1 MADIRLAKPAAG
13 TTQTVPSAPDGRFIF
28 DFPADAA
35 TLTRNG
41 DDLVLT
47 FDDGAAIQL
56 QGFYT
61 TYSKEE
67 MPSFQVDGVEISGQ
81 DFFAA
86 LDEDLMPAAGP
97 ASGSSAAR
105 GGRYNEYGGSDLLDG
120 LDHLGRLDIGFDG
133 GTQLA
138 TDTVE
143 PSPYSEVD
151 HGVTVTPS
159 TPGTDPDDPSIPV
172 QGEDFPPTM
181 PHDVLQ
187 VDESALDGGSGGGSA
202 TAAGSMRV
210 SAPDGVA
217 IITIGGVV
225 VWQNGALTGNP
236 VLTDEG
242 HLDVTGFDGTNLTY
256 TYTLTGSTQEHAK
269 LNAGGENDAIA
280 HEMAVVVTDRDGDS
294 GSAVIRVEIT
304 DDVPTIKSFE
314 RDVTEGDAD
323 PIVGNALEG
332 AVAGADGANFAWTNP
347 DQQGRY
353 GKLTLNE
360 DGTYSYELNN
370 DDPEVKALTDGD
382 TRTEEISYTYTD
394 ADGDVA
400 EGKVTITING
410 VNNGVEVG
418 SGTLTVYEAG
428 LDDGSTPGGGNTP
441 TTASGSLHINAP
453 DGVAT
458 IAIGEVTVF
467 ENGALTGNTVS
478 TDEGTLTVTGFDEAT
493 GELKFTYEL
502 TGNTLEHNTDATDKQ
517 LSHDLAVTV
526 TDVDGSTDTGVVTV
540 VITDDGP
547 VVTPVETEYKGNK
560 YVNTVSVS
568 FGADNDTGT
577 DSSLAVNAHDV
588 DGTVIEWIK
597 VDDSTSNG
605 TDLSKLSQGESW
617 TNGNIIVS
625 RENGNFVFKI
635 KENGS
640 NAHITVTATDAD
652 GDTDT
657 EELNLTAPDAGPN
670 AIIVDEALLTDGNV
684 VNSDNS
690 GHKPSGTGSFT
701 VNLNGEDGTV
711 TLNYGTG
718 ENSSIT
724 LSLIN
729 GETFDKDWLSTNK
742 TLTVN
747 GVVVEVTGATQQDGS
762 WKIEYSYS
770 LTGQQTHTGQGVG
783 ENDALSDEI
792 DITVTDATGDTST
805 GSLTVTVHDDGP
817 VLTDKIDFTVPEGKE
832 NYYDNSPEIMFTI
845 GVSPNNT
852 RLEDLEFGADVGE
865 DTASAATLTVKVN
878 GAEFTIQ
885 VTRDEDGNLHFSGDN
900 GEGKILFT
908 GPADADK
915 EDSLSYDKETGIFTY
930 TRPAADIGGTTN
942 SYDVSLTIT
951 DADGDSD
958 TVSDTYITVFRNP
971 TVTDSTVTTDE
982 GNIIMNDIP
991 IGSGD
996 ENDKTS
1002 QVENTAQGSITVNL
1016 DHADGTITIGDMPI
1030 TVDKDGNILSVNG
1043 NTGGILDGQTIKG
1056 TYGYLSN
1063 ISLVAQGDGTI
1074 TINYTYTL
1082 NAPVNGGTNNVSGRG
1097 DSHLADQF
1105 TVTVTTQGGTETGTI
1120 TANALD
1126 DAPVLAVSNPESVKD
1141 TADTIEIP
1149 LEKFSVGADV
1159 ISLDGKTASISVE
1172 VGENEYTFTIIHESN
1187 GTYSF
1192 IAPNNQD
1199 DNLKI
1204 ESTAEGGYKIVYT
1217 RAPQDIADGKDDSYT
1232 FGITVTDADGDTATG
1247 SVTVCAKVVPPTINE
1262 SGSKTD
1268 LLVDEDG
1275 LVHETNSKTDAG
1287 QLVVDMHGQ
1296 AGTVTIGG
1304 VQVTVSTEDQ
1314 VGWAMEPA
1322 QGRYGKL
1329 TITEATWND
1338 GKLTINYEYT
1348 LQTPYTDSDNENG
1361 INTVVDADSFQILI
1375 NGESSGSITVD
1386 IVDDVPTL
1394 TVENFHGAY
1403 GEGIDGTVN
1412 FDFGADNG
1420 EGTKIE
1426 LSVNGGEKVAGAST
1440 DGKNWTFDVDGQTV
1454 TLNAETG
1461 EFHYDLPAS
1470 GSKDTYTFQFTV
1482 TDADDDEVSNAA
1494 PVTVTV
1500 EGTDLSEVK
1509 GSVTGDDDNV
1519 LTGEAVSVTIPELP
1533 AGVTLVANQTV
1544 NVTDADGKVYGQL
1557 IVDAEGK
1564 VTFAQT
1570 VAYSGSQHNAQGESE
1585 DATGFSGNLTVNLAD
1600 GTTSSITVDV
1610 SILDDIP
1617 TISNS
1622 DMSTSVILGDSSDN
1636 LAKVD
1641 EEISF
1646 INYKKIDV
1654 NDGKPVYEQTST
1666 KVSTTYWNGQITI
1679 SAAKVTYNGDDE
1691 RGNPLITAED
1701 TNGMQ
1706 LLYSSYNGGTK
1717 QYYKDNNPPQED
1729 KQNNIAHKDKDGNWY
1744 RDAPESDWGL
1754 TVGNSKDDGE
1764 IKATG
1769 DTSDA
1774 VVIDLEGYAY
1784 GITINFGAFF
1794 AGKSSPDDPAA
1805 GTGYDNVSEKAL
1817 ITFYKDG
1824 KLVYSTVEYGTNS
1837 GEFTFNTGDI
1847 VLEGFDKVV
1856 ISAVDNSTPDFP
1868 NENSDFTIQGIDF
1881 ITKRDDPIIINEG
1894 KVTAKSGA
1902 DGFADAYTDSYAKF
1916 DLADMVEQNGGEL
1929 NGDGTSGTITVLKDG
1944 TKQRVTL
1951 ELSEG
1956 SSGESI
1962 LTGTLE
1968 SGEQLFTAT
1977 LDKDGN
1983 WTMEQYEQFRVPGKQ
1998 GSNQFELVFK
2008 TEDADGD
2015 ISSTTVN
2022 VPLEVVDQTTT
2033 GTGVAIGNDNDSIVI
2048 TGGDGV
2054 AGTVAA
2060 GDSGLSSR
2068 NLADA
2073 GDDTITAAGS
2083 DSSVIVY
2090 GDVMNTDRLLY
2101 ELKQLEQ
2108 SNSWVVAGAVV
2119 SDLPNYGSG
2128 TQVFQWLEANGEKL
2142 TGTDYAGWTHADTVD
2157 YMLRHADEL
2166 GYETCVGDTGE
2177 FYLVKP
2183 DGTVLDMDGTEA
2195 TVGLD
2200 SLTGR
2205 GGGDDTITGSKAD
2218 DVIYGQEGNDL
2229 LVGDAPSGSGEG
2241 STVDSIEGTTVAS
2254 IKGMDSEDLDAFI
2267 QSVEGTDADG
2277 DDRLFGG
2284 TGDDVLLG
2292 MGGDDYIDG
2301 GAGEDAIFGGR
2312 GNDIIVYDSNDYL
2325 VSGGSGIDFMVS
2337 DDSTLTLTT
2346 LLSGG
2351 KDGHEGPIVDSIE
2364 VLITGKDALS
2374 LTSLEQMA
2382 KDYGIS
2388 ITGSSLK
2395 LNDDLW
2401 TQEGNGYRFTG
2412 DPDNGSTP
2420 DELFMQV
2427 NNDTDARVSV
2437 ELVPSDDIAEAVQ
2450 RAEIE
2455 HSNG

>member
-47 FDDGAAIQL
+47 FEDGAAIQL

-159 TPGTDPDDPSIPV
+159 GVGAATEVVTVYEAGLAGGS
-172 QGEDFPPTM
+172 QAGEKDAPTM
-181 PHDVLQ
+181 
-187 VDESALDGGSGGGSA
+187 AGGSLSIN
-202 TAAGSMRV
+202 
-210 SAPDGVA
+210 APDGVA
-217 IITIGGVV
+217 SIVIGGVV
-225 VWQNGALTGNP
+225 VFENGALTGK
-236 VLTDEG
+236 VVSTDEG
-242 HLDVTGFDGTNLTY
+242 TLSVTGYDSATGKLDFSYSLDRNTTEHVKSDPD
-256 TYTLTGSTQEHAK
+256 TDTQISHTL
-269 LNAGGENDAIA
+269 
-280 HEMAVVVTDRDGDS
+280 VVTVTDTDGDS
-294 GSAVIRVEIT
+294 GSTAIT
-304 DDVPTIKSFE
+304 VNVVDDMPEARADSISFTE
-314 RDVTEGDAD
+314 AEAQKGASGESVLENDVF
-323 PIVGNALEG
+323 
-332 AVAGADGANFAWTNP
+332 GADAPAYKTVTSIEGGTLGQP
-347 DQQGRY
+347 VQGDY
-353 GKLTLNE
+353 GTLTLNE
-360 DGTYSYELNN
+360 DGTYTYKL
-370 DDPEVKALTDGD
+370 GD
-382 TRTEEISYTYTD
+382 KVDVPRGETYT
-394 ADGDVA
+394 
-400 EGKVTITING
+400 EQ
-410 VNNGVEVG
+410 
-418 SGTLTVYEAG
+418 
-428 LDDGSTPGGGNTP
+428 
-441 TTASGSLHINAP
+441 
-453 DGVAT
+453 
-458 IAIGEVTVF
+458 
-467 ENGALTGNTVS
+467 
-478 TDEGTLTVTGFDEAT
+478 
-493 GELKFTYEL
+493 FTY
-502 TGNTLEHNTDATDKQ
+502 T
-517 LSHDLAVTV
+517 
-526 TDVDGSTDTGVVTV
+526 
-540 VITDDGP
+540 
-547 VVTPVETEYKGNK
+547 
-560 YVNTVSVS
+560 
-568 FGADNDTGT
+568 
-577 DSSLAVNAHDV
+577 
-588 DGTVIEWIK
+588 IK
-597 VDDSTSNG
+597 
-605 TDLSKLSQGESW
+605 
-617 TNGNIIVS
+617 
-625 RENGNFVFKI
+625 
-635 KENGS
+635 
-640 NAHITVTATDAD
+640 DAD
-652 GDTDT
+652 GDTST
-657 EELNLTAPDAGPN
+657 ATLTI
-670 AIIVDEALLTDGNV
+670 AIKGDEIVPANPGSATIVVDEALLTDGNV
-684 VNSDNS
+684 VNSDNFD
-690 GHKPSGTGSFT
+690 HKPSDTGSFI

-711 TLNYGTG
+711 TLKYGSG
-718 ENSSIT
+718 PDAPNIT
-724 LSLIN
+724 VSLIN
-729 GETFDKDWLSTNK
+729 GETFDENWLSTNK

-747 GVVVEVTGATQQDGS
+747 GVTVEVTGATQQDDGS
-762 WKIEYSYS
+762 WKIEYRYN
-770 LTGQQTHTGQGVG
+770 LTGQQTHTGTGAIG
-783 ENDALSDEI
+783 AGDPLSDSI
-792 DITVTDATGDTST
+792 NITVTDATGDTST

-885 VTRDEDGNLHFSGDN
+885 VTRDEEGNLRFSDDN
-900 GEGKILFT
+900 GTTITFQ

-915 EDSLSYDKETGIFTY
+915 DGSLSYDKETGIFTY
-930 TRPAADIGGTTN
+930 TRPTADIGGTTN

-951 DADGDSD
+951 DADGDSA
-958 TVSDTYITVFRNP
+958 TVSEIYITVFRNP

-1002 QVENTAQGSITVNL
+1002 QVKNTAQGSITVNL

-1043 NTGGILDGQTIKG
+1043 NTGGILGGQTIKG

-1063 ISLVAQGDGTI
+1063 ISLVAHDDGTI

-1126 DAPVLAVSNPESVKD
+1126 DAPVLEVTQPEGLVKD
-1141 TADTIEIP
+1141 TAETIKIP
-1149 LEKFSVGADV
+1149 LEKFSVGADYF
-1159 ISLDGKTASISVE
+1159 SLDSPESVASISVK
-1172 VGENEYTFTIIHESN
+1172 VGEKYYTFTVGGYNGDGKYEFIPSEGQDKDLII
-1187 GTYSF
+1187 
-1192 IAPNNQD
+1192 I
-1199 DNLKI
+1199 
-1204 ESTAEGGYKIVYT
+1204 STADGGYKIVYT
-1217 RAPQDIADGKDDSYT
+1217 RAHQDIADGKGDNYMFD
-1232 FGITVTDADGDTATG
+1232 ITVTDADGDTTTG
-1247 SVTVCAKVVPPTINE
+1247 SVTVTTIPPTIDE
-1262 SGSKTD
+1262 GSKTD
-1268 LLVDEDG
+1268 LQVDEDG
-1275 LVHETNSKTDAG
+1275 LVHDPNSKTDAG

-1470 GSKDTYTFQFTV
+1470 GSNREYIFQFTV

-1494 PVTVTV
+1494 PVTVIV
-1500 EGTDLSEVK
+1500 EGTDLTGVK

-1519 LTGEAVSVTIPELP
+1519 LTGKEVAVTMPELP
-1533 AGVTLVANQTV
+1533 AGVTLVANQWV

-1557 IVDAEGK
+1557 HVDENGK
-1564 VTFAQT
+1564 VTFEQT

-1585 DATGFSGNLTVNLAD
+1585 KATGFSGNLTVNLAD

-2195 TVGLD
+2195 PVGLD

-2337 DDSTLTLTT
+2337 DDSGLTLDT

-2351 KDGHEGPIVDSIE
+2351 KDGKSGPIVDSIE
-2364 VLITGKDALS
+2364 VLITGTNALS

-2382 KDYGIS
+2382 EKYGIS
-2388 ITGSSLK
+2388 INDNK
-2395 LNDDLW
+2395 LELNNNFWIQD
-2401 TQEGNGYRFTG
+2401 GNGYRFIGGQDDGG
-2412 DPDNGSTP
+2412 D
-2420 DELFMQV
+2420 LFLQV
-2427 NNDTDARVSV
+2427 NNDTDAHVSV

>member
-47 FDDGAAIQL
+47 FEDGAAIQL

-304 DDVPTIKSFE
+304 DDVPTIESFKKT
-314 RDVTEGDAD
+314 VTEGDAD

-428 LDDGSTPGGGNTP
+428 LADGSTPGGGNTP
-441 TTASGSLHINAP
+441 TTAPGSLHINAP

-597 VDDSTSNG
+597 VDDSTSSG

-690 GHKPSGTGSFT
+690 GHKPLGTGSFT

-885 VTRDEDGNLHFSGDN
+885 VTRDEEGNLRFSDDN
-900 GEGKILFT
+900 GTTITFQ
-908 GPADADK
+908 GPADTDK
-915 EDSLSYDKETGIFTY
+915 DGSLSYDKETGIFTY

-1043 NTGGILDGQTIKG
+1043 NTGGILGGQTIKG

-1063 ISLVAQGDGTI
+1063 ISLVAHDDGTI

-1204 ESTAEGGYKIVYT
+1204 ESTAEGGYKIIYT

-1247 SVTVCAKVVPPTINE
+1247 SVTVYAKVVPPTIDE
-1262 SGSKTD
+1262 SGSTTD

-1275 LVHETNSKTDAG
+1275 LVHEPNSKTDAG

-1296 AGTVTIGG
+1296 AGTVTISG

-1338 GKLTINYEYT
+1338 GKLIINYEYT

-1394 TVENFHGAY
+1394 TVKNFHGAY

-1426 LSVNGGEKVAGAST
+1426 LSVNGGKKVAGVSN
-1440 DGKNWTFDVDGQTV
+1440 DGQNWTFDVDGQTV

-1564 VTFAQT
+1564 VTFKQT

-1654 NDGKPVYEQTST
+1654 NDDGKPVYEQTST

-1701 TNGMQ
+1701 TNEMQ

-1729 KQNNIAHKDKDGNWY
+1729 KQNNIAHKDNNGNWY

-1754 TVGNSKDDGE
+1754 TVGTGRGDGE
-1764 IKATG
+1764 IQATEN
-1769 DTSDA
+1769 TSDA
-1774 VVIDLEGYAY
+1774 VVIDLKGYAY

-1944 TKQRVTL
+1944 TTQGVTL

-1983 WTMEQYEQFRVPGKQ
+1983 WTMEQYEQFRVPSKQ

-2033 GTGVAIGNDNDSIVI
+2033 GTGVAIGNDGDIIVI

-2060 GDSGLSSR
+2060 GDSGSSSTD
-2068 NLADA
+2068 LADA

-2166 GYETCVGDTGE
+2166 GYETRVDAIDV

-2183 DGTVLDMDGTEA
+2183 DGTVLSMDGTEA
-2195 TVGLD
+2195 TVGLGT
-2200 SLTGR
+2200 LTGR
-2205 GGGDDTITGSKAD
+2205 GDGNDFITGSKAD
-2218 DVIYGQEGNDL
+2218 DVIYGQEGDDL
-2229 LVGDAPSGSGEG
+2229 LVGDTPSGSGEG
-2241 STVDSIEGTTVAS
+2241 STVDSIKEMNSNT
-2254 IKGMDSEDLDAFI
+2254 LDAFI
-2267 QSVEGTDADG
+2267 ESVEGTDADG

-2312 GNDIIVYDSNDYL
+2312 GNDIIVYDNNDYL

-2337 DDSTLTLTT
+2337 DDSDLTLET
-2346 LLSGG
+2346 LLKGG
-2351 KDGHEGPIVDSIE
+2351 TDDNEGPIVNSIE
-2364 VLITGKDALS
+2364 VLLKGNDALS
-2374 LTSLEQMA
+2374 LTSIQELA
-2382 KDYGIS
+2382 DKYGITLGTNPDGQETLTLDMS
-2388 ITGSSLK
+2388 KWTENDSSS
-2395 LNDDLW
+2395 DD
-2401 TQEGNGYRFTG
+2401 THVFTSK
-2412 DPDNGSTP
+2412 DSQLTLETNLQHDSDASSDNG
-2420 DELFMQV
+2420 EMAQQV
-2427 NNDTDARVSV
+2427 FI
-2437 ELVPSDDIAEAVQ
+2437 L
-2450 RAEIE
+2450 E
-2455 HSNG
+2455 HTNS

>member
-47 FDDGAAIQL
+47 FEDGAAIQL

-159 TPGTDPDDPSIPV
+159 TPSTDPDDPSIPV

-304 DDVPTIKSFE
+304 DDVPTIESFKKT
-314 RDVTEGDAD
+314 VTEGDAD

-347 DQQGRY
+347 GQQGQF
-353 GKLTLNE
+353 GKITLNA
-360 DGTYSYELNN
+360 DGTYSYTLDNN
-370 DDPEVKALTDGD
+370 NAEVKALTGGQ
-382 TRTEEISYTYTD
+382 RLTEEFTYTYTD

-410 VNNGVEVG
+410 VDNGVEVG

-428 LDDGSTPGGGNTP
+428 LNDGSTPGGGNTP

-467 ENGALTGNTVS
+467 ENGTLTSSNTIS
-478 TDEGTLTVTGFDEAT
+478 TDEGVLTVTGFDAAT
-493 GELKFTYEL
+493 GELTFTYTL
-502 TGNTLEHNTDATDKQ
+502 NDNTLEHGLDGMDTHV
-517 LSHDLAVTV
+517 SHDFAVTV
-526 TDVDGSTDTGVVTV
+526 TDVDGSRDTGEVTV

-547 VVTPVETEYKGNK
+547 MVTPVETEYNGKK

-577 DSSLAVNAHDV
+577 GSSLAVNAYD
-588 DGTVIEWIK
+588 DEGTAIAWIK
-597 VDDSTSNG
+597 VGGNTSSG

-640 NAHITVTATDAD
+640 NAHIRVTATDAD

-657 EELNLTAPDAGPN
+657 EELNLTAPGAGPN
-670 AIIVDEALLTDGNV
+670 AIIVDEALLSDGSR
-684 VNSDNS
+684 VNSDDPD
-690 GHKPSGTGSFT
+690 HAPSGTGSFT

-711 TLNYGTG
+711 TLKYGSEQDAPT
-718 ENSSIT
+718 IT

-729 GETFDKDWLSTNK
+729 GETFDENWLSTNK

-747 GVVVEVTGATQQDGS
+747 GVEVEVKGATQTEPGGP
-762 WKIEYSYS
+762 WKIEYTYK
-770 LTGQQTHTGQGVG
+770 LTGQQTHDNVG
-783 ENDALSDEI
+783 SAGAVGADDALSDSI
-792 DITVTDATGDTST
+792 NITVTDATGDMTT
-805 GSLTVTVHDDGP
+805 GSLMVTVHDDGP
-817 VLTDKIDFTVPEGKE
+817 VLTDKIDFTVPKGKE
-832 NYYDNSPEIMFTI
+832 NYDDNSPEIMFTI
-845 GVSPNNT
+845 GAQPYSIK
-852 RLEDLEFGADVGE
+852 LDDLTFGADVG
-865 DTASAATLTVKVN
+865 DNDAPATLTVKV
-878 GAEFTIQ
+878 GEAEFTVM

-1394 TVENFHGAY
+1394 TVENFDGAY

-1470 GSKDTYTFQFTV
+1470 GSNREYTFQFTV

-1500 EGTDLSEVK
+1500 EGTDLTGVK

-1519 LTGEAVSVTIPELP
+1519 LTGKEVAVTMPELP
-1533 AGVTLVANQTV
+1533 AGVTLVANQWV

-1557 IVDAEGK
+1557 HVDENGK
-1564 VTFAQT
+1564 VTFEQT

-1585 DATGFSGNLTVNLAD
+1585 KATGFSGNLTVNLAD

-1622 DMSTSVILGDSSDN
+1622 DMSTSVILGDSSAN

-1641 EEISF
+1641 ETISF
-1646 INYKKIDV
+1646 TKDENGNALTGTNVKTEWW
-1654 NDGKPVYEQTST
+1654 NDTVH
-1666 KVSTTYWNGQITI
+1666 I
-1679 SAAKVTYNGDDE
+1679 SATKVTYQGTDAW
-1691 RGNPLITAED
+1691 GNPLITT
-1701 TNGMQ
+1701 TNSTDMS
-1706 LLYSSYNGGTK
+1706 LAYSSYNGGGD
-1717 QYYKDNNPPQED
+1717 QSYAPGY
-1729 KQNNIAHKDKDGNWY
+1729 GNGASA
-1744 RDAPESDWGL
+1744 RPAPETDWGL
-1754 TVGNSKDDGE
+1754 TVNGGEGGTWEIQENGN
-1764 IKATG
+1764 
-1769 DTSDA
+1769 TSEA
-1774 VVIDLEGYAY
+1774 VVIDLDGYAY
-1784 GITINFGAFF
+1784 GITVNFGAFF
-1794 AGKSSPDDPAA
+1794 SGGSNT
-1805 GTGYDNVSEKAL
+1805 GTGWDTKSEKAL
-1817 ITFYKDG
+1817 IAFYKDG
-1824 KLVYSTVEYGTNS
+1824 QLVYSTVEEGTNS
-1837 GEFTFNTGDI
+1837 GKFTFNTGDI
-1847 VLEGFDKVV
+1847 VLEGFDRVV
-1856 ISAVDNSTPDFP
+1856 VSAVDNGED
-1868 NENSDFTIQGIDF
+1868 SDFTIQGFDF

-1944 TKQRVTL
+1944 TTQRVTL

-1983 WTMEQYEQFRVPGKQ
+1983 WTMEQYDQFRIPGEEGQ
-1998 GSNQFELVFK
+1998 ESSNEFDLVFK

-2022 VPLEVVDQTTT
+2022 VPLEVVDQTIN
-2033 GTGVAIGNDNDSIVI
+2033 ADNEAVSNGDDTIVI

-2060 GDSGLSSR
+2060 GDSGSSSD
-2068 NLADA
+2068 LADA

-2119 SDLPNYGSG
+2119 SALPNYGSG

-2166 GYETCVGDTGE
+2166 GYETRVDNAGE

-2200 SLTGR
+2200 SLTGH

-2229 LVGDAPSGSGEG
+2229 LVGDASSGSGEG

-2254 IKGMDSEDLDAFI
+2254 IKEMESEDLDAFI

-2292 MGGDDYIDG
+2292 MGGDDFIDG
-2301 GAGEDAIFGGR
+2301 GAGEDAIFGGA

-2351 KDGHEGPIVDSIE
+2351 KNGHEGPIVDSIE
-2364 VLITGKDALS
+2364 VLLKGDAALS
-2374 LTSLEQMA
+2374 LTSIQELA
-2382 KDYGIS
+2382 DKYGIELG
-2388 ITGSSLK
+2388 TNPAGQETLTLDMGKWTEQADGSYDF
-2395 LNDDLW
+2395 NGDADL
-2401 TQEGNGYRFTG
+2401 TLETNLQH
-2412 DPDNGSTP
+2412 DSDASSDNG
-2420 DELFMQV
+2420 EMAQQV
-2427 NNDTDARVSV
+2427 FI
-2437 ELVPSDDIAEAVQ
+2437 L
-2450 RAEIE
+2450 E
-2455 HSNG
+2455 HTNS